1 MFNVGTG
8 ELLLIMVLGL
18 IVLGPD
24 KLPSAARQAGRYLAE
39 FRRISG
45 GFQNEFRKAMDSAMN
60 EPDDD
65 YRPFQLPELSDIGLA
80 SNTYTTA
87 AGFDGTVDKDVQVA
101 PPLPE
106 APAVNLEKSEPAPN
120 PSTPTGHVEVDG
132 PSSSFS

>member
-8 ELLLIMVLGL
+8 ELILIMVLAL

-45 GFQNEFRKAMDSAMN
+45 GFQNEFRKAVDSAMD
-60 EPDDD
+60 ESSDYKGFDLPD
-65 YRPFQLPELSDIGLA
+65 LSDIGFGSSSFKLPDR
-80 SNTYTTA
+80 
-87 AGFDGTVDKDVQVA
+87 FDRDVQVA
-101 PPLPE
+101 PALPDE
-106 APAVNLEKSEPAPN
+106 PMVSLEKTSGSTAADEPSP
-120 PSTPTGHVEVDG
+120 PTGHVAVDG